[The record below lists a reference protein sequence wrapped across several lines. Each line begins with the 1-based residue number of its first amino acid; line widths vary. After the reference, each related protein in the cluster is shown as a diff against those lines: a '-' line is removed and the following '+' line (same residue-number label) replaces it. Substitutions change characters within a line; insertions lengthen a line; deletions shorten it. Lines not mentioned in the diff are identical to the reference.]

1 MKTAGTVSLT
11 PLPPKE
17 AIAYLEQKG
26 YKIGFDWRDVWQAEH
41 QTSFTVAKVM
51 QQDLLED
58 IRKEVAK
65 ALADGTTYETF
76 AKNLTPTLKAK
87 GWWGK
92 QVMTD
97 PLTGEEREV
106 QLGSARRLKVI
117 YDTNLRTAHSEGQW
131 ERIQD
136 NKDAFPYLE
145 YDGNNSE
152 HPRLTHSQWD
162 KLVLPVDDPFWL
174 EHFPVKEWGC
184 KCRALPRT
192 ARQLERLGKQVDK
205 APKVPTKAF
214 INKRTG
220 EMQQVPQ
227 GVHPAFHYPPGGR
240 RAALNR
246 RLTEQLEG
254 VSPDMARASVAQ
266 MVNGPS
272 FAAWFNRPAGA
283 FPVAYMER
291 SAAAEL
297 GASTQLVSLSEETL
311 AKQLRHH
318 QELTPD
324 EYRWVQVAIDEGRKI
339 EDAKDGS
346 TIYILEEAGYVT
358 IIRATRSG
366 KAVFMTSFRRLSSNE
381 VKRDVEIQRLL
392 AKQKKG

>member
-1 MKTAGTVSLT
+1 MTGTVTLE

-26 YKIGFDWRDVWQAEH
+26 YKIGFNWQDVWQAEH
-41 QTSFTVAKVM
+41 QAGFTVAKVM

-58 IRKEVAK
+58 IRKEVAA

-92 QVMTD
+92 KVMTD

-136 NKDAFPYLE
+136 TKEAFPYLE

-152 HPRLTHSQWD
+152 HSRLQHSQWD
-162 KLVLPVDDPFWL
+162 KLVLPVDDPFWQA
-174 EHFPVKEWGC
+174 HFPVKEWGC
-184 KCRALPRT
+184 KCRARPRT
-192 ARQLERLGKQVDK
+192 ARQLERQGKQVDT
-205 APKVPTKAF
+205 APTVPTRAF
-214 INKRTG
+214 TNKRTG
-220 EMQQVPQ
+220 EVQQVPQ

-254 VSPDMARASVAQ
+254 TTPAIARASVLE
-266 MVNGPS
+266 MVNGPA
-272 FAAWFNRPAGA
+272 FAAWFKRPAGA
-283 FPVAYMER
+283 FPVAYLER
-291 SAAAEL
+291 SAASEL
-297 GASTQLVSLSEETL
+297 GASTQLVSFSEESL

-318 QELTPD
+318 PELTPD
-324 EYRWVQVAIDEGRKI
+324 EYRWVQLAID
-339 EDAKDGS
+339 DGETIPGNQANS
-346 TIYILEEAGYVT
+346 TVYLLEESGYVVVLKV
-358 IIRATRSG
+358 TRNG
-366 KAVFMTSFRRLSSNE
+366 REVFLTSMRRLSGNE
-381 VKRDVEIQRLL
+381 AKRDEEVQRLR
-392 AKQKKG
+392 KKAGK

>member
-1 MKTAGTVSLT
+1 MKTVGTVSLI

-26 YKIGFDWRDVWQAEH
+26 YKIGFNWQDVWQAEH
-41 QTSFTVAKVM
+41 QVAFTVAKVM

-58 IRKEVAK
+58 IRKEVTR

-92 QVMTD
+92 KVMTD

-136 NKDAFPYLE
+136 SKEAFPYLE

-152 HPRLTHSQWD
+152 HSRLLHSQWD

-174 EHFPVKEWGC
+174 AHFPVKEWGC
-184 KCRALPRT
+184 KCRVIPRS
-192 ARQLERLGKQVDK
+192 ARQLERQGKQVGT
-205 APKVPTKAF
+205 APKVPTKMF
-214 INKRTG
+214 TNKRTG
-220 EMQQVPQ
+220 EVLQVPQ

-254 VSPDMARASVAQ
+254 TTPAIARASVSE
-266 MVNGPS
+266 MVRGPA
-272 FAAWFNRPAGA
+272 FAAWFKRPAGA
-283 FPVAYMER
+283 FPVAYLER
-291 SAAAEL
+291 STAAEL
-297 GASTQLVSLSEETL
+297 GARTQLVSLSEETL
-311 AKQLRHH
+311 AKQQRHH
-318 QELTPD
+318 PELVHD
-324 EYRWVQVAIDEGRKI
+324 EYHWVQAAIDKGEIVPGNQTN
-339 EDAKDGS
+339 S
-346 TIYILEEAGYVT
+346 TVYLLEEAGYVVVLKV
-358 IIRATRSG
+358 TRDG
-366 KAVFMTSFRRLSSNE
+366 KEVFLTSMRRLSGKE
-381 VKRDVEIQRLL
+381 AKRDEEIQRL
-392 AKQKKG
+392 KKKAGR

>member
-1 MKTAGTVSLT
+1 MTLE
-11 PLPPKE
+11 PLPPRE
-17 AIAYLEQKG
+17 AIAYFEQKG
-26 YKIGFDWRDVWQAEH
+26 YAIGFNWQDVWQAEH
-41 QTSFTVAKVM
+41 QAAFTVAKVM

-58 IRKEVAK
+58 IRKEVAR

-76 AKNLTPTLKAK
+76 AKRLTPILKDK

-92 QVMTD
+92 QPRVD

-106 QLGSARRLKVI
+106 QLGSPRRLKVI

-136 NKDAFPYLE
+136 SKDAFPYLE

-152 HPRLTHSQWD
+152 HSRLQHSQWD
-162 KLVLPVDDPFWL
+162 KLVLPVDDPFWQA
-174 EHFPVKEWGC
+174 HFPVKEWGC
-184 KCRALPRT
+184 KCRVIPRT
-192 ARQLERLGKQVDK
+192 ARQLERQGKQVDN
-205 APKVPTKAF
+205 APKVPTRQF

-220 EMQQVPQ
+220 DIQQVPQ

-246 RLTEQLEG
+246 RLTEQLES
-254 VSPDMARASVAQ
+254 VTPEIARTSVKE
-266 MVNGPS
+266 MVTGPS
-272 FAAWFNRPAGA
+272 FAAWYQRPAGA

-311 AKQLRHH
+311 AKHLRHH
-318 QELTPD
+318 PELTAD
-324 EYRWVQVAIDEGRKI
+324 EYLWVQQAIDEGEAI
-339 EDAKDGS
+339 PGNQPNS
-346 TIYILEEAGYVT
+346 TVYLLEEHGYLVVLKVA
-358 IIRATRSG
+358 RDG
-366 KAVFMTSFRRLSSNE
+366 KEVFLTSLRRLSGKEAKRDEE
-381 VKRDVEIQRLL
+381 VKRL
-392 AKQKKG
+392 KKKAG

>member
-1 MKTAGTVSLT
+1 MTGTVTLE

-17 AIAYLEQKG
+17 AIAYFEQKG
-26 YKIGFDWRDVWQAEH
+26 YAIGFNWQDVWQAEH
-41 QTSFTVAKVM
+41 QAAFTVAKVM

-58 IRKEVAK
+58 IRKEVAR

-92 QVMTD
+92 KVMTD

-117 YDTNLRTAHSEGQW
+117 YDTNLHTAHSEGQW

-136 NKDAFPYLE
+136 SKEAFPYLE

-152 HPRLTHSQWD
+152 HSRLQHSQWD
-162 KLVLPVDDPFWL
+162 KLVLPVDDPFWQA
-174 EHFPVKEWGC
+174 HFPVKEWGC
-184 KCRALPRT
+184 KCRVIPRT
-192 ARQLERLGKQVDK
+192 ARQLERQGKQVDN
-205 APKVPTKAF
+205 APKVPTRQF

-220 EMQQVPQ
+220 DIQQVPL

-246 RLTEQLEG
+246 RLTEQLES
-254 VSPDMARASVAQ
+254 VTPEMARASV
-266 MVNGPS
+266 MEMISGPS
-272 FAAWFNRPAGA
+272 FAAWYQRPAGA

-291 SAAAEL
+291 RAAAEL

-318 QELTPD
+318 PELTAD
-324 EYRWVQVAIDEGRKI
+324 EYLWVQQAIDEGQKI

-346 TIYILEEAGYVT
+346 VIYLLEEAGYVT
-358 IIRATRSG
+358 VIKATRTG
-366 KAVFMTSFRRLSSNE
+366 KAIFMTSFRRLSSNE
-381 VKRDVEIQRLL
+381 VKRDVEIKRLL
-392 AKQKKG
+392 AKQKGK

>member
-1 MKTAGTVSLT
+1 MKTIGAVSLT

-26 YKIGFDWRDVWQAEH
+26 YKIGFDWQDVWQAEH
-41 QTSFTVAKVM
+41 QAAFTVAKVM
-51 QQDLLED
+51 QQDLLEE
-58 IRKEVAK
+58 IRKEVAR
-65 ALADGTTYETF
+65 ALAEGTTYETF
-76 AKNLTPTLKAK
+76 AKRLTPIIKDK

-92 QVMTD
+92 RPMVD

-106 QLGSARRLKVI
+106 QLGSPRRLKVI

-136 NKDAFPYLE
+136 SKEAFPYLE

-152 HPRLTHSQWD
+152 HSRLLHSQWD

-174 EHFPVKEWGC
+174 AHFPVKEWGC
-184 KCRALPRT
+184 KCRAIPRS
-192 ARQLERLGKQVDK
+192 ARQLERQGKQVSA
-205 APKVPTKAF
+205 APKVPTKMF
-214 INKRTG
+214 TNKRTG
-220 EMQQVPQ
+220 EVQQVPQ

-246 RLTEQLEG
+246 RLTEQLE
-254 VSPDMARASVAQ
+254 STTPAIARASVSE
-266 MVNGPS
+266 MVRGPA
-272 FAAWFNRPAGA
+272 FAAWFKRPAGA
-283 FPVAYMER
+283 FPVAYLER

-297 GASTQLVSLSEETL
+297 GARTQLVSLSEETL
-311 AKQLRHH
+311 AKQQRHH
-318 QELTPD
+318 KELTPD
-324 EYRWVQVAIDEGRKI
+324 EYRWVQVAIDEGRMI

-346 TIYILEEAGYVT
+346 AIYILEDAGYVT
-358 IIRATRSG
+358 VIRATRTG
-366 KAVFMTSFRRLSSNE
+366 KALFMTSFRRLSSNE

-392 AKQKKG
+392 DKQKKG